1 MERQAKVKCEISQ
14 GMFPSERVAKITLP
28 DGRKIFAIVDKEF
41 VESEAEPSLDKY
53 VNGKLKVSI
62 IGEEEEE
69 VWINMPGQGFANGS
83 RIKIPKSFLEMEK

>member
-1 MERQAKVKCEISQ
+1 MEREAKVRCEVSQ

-28 DGRKIFAIVDKEF
+28 DGKRIFAIVDKDF
-41 VESEAEPSLDKY
+41 VETDTEPSLDKY

-69 VWINMPGQGFANGS
+69 VWIDMPGQGFANGS
-83 RIKIPKSFLEMEK
+83 RVKIPKFLLEK